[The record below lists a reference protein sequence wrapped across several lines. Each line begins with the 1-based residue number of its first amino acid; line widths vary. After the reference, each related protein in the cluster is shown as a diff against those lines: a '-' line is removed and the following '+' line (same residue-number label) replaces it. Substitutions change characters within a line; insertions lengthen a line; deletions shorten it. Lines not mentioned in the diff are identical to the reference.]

1 MSISPRTIRVAC
13 AMTFMAALAI
23 SWASGVK
30 AVTGERS
37 YRPVQAIDYALGS
50 SRAVGHFRQHDN
62 MCQITLMLVDES
74 GVELRDA
81 RATARLRLALR
92 PGQTAGVDSDAGRYI
107 DLTCGPEAKSLT
119 VQDGVWMEPTPAAD

>member
-1 MSISPRTIRVAC
+1 MSMTPRAIRVAL
-13 AMTFMAALAI
+13 AMTFMAGLAI
-23 SWASGVK
+23 SWASGVE

-50 SRAVGHFRQHDN
+50 SRAVGHFRQRDN
-62 MCQITLMLVDES
+62 TCQVTLMLVDE
-74 GVELRDA
+74 GRAELRDA

-92 PGQTAGVDSDAGRYI
+92 PGQTAGLDSRQGRYI

-119 VQDGVWMEPTPAAD
+119 VQDGVWMEPAPVAD